1 MKKYLPKL
9 ALAAATLTFLG
20 MPQAAVMTMEDIA
33 PGSILFA
40 GDSYAEGRHSLTVN
54 VNAGVIDT
62 AAAFGPGVGLDLA
75 GPIGNGSQFFI
86 GLNDASVNLT
96 AVDGGSFGLAGFD
109 FGFVSA
115 LTNLFASGE
124 AAGFLVG
131 IYEEAATGSTGVMSW
146 SFGLADNNGQFG
158 FLSLG
163 LADMGVLSSGMR
175 SVELFACTGNAAGD
189 CVNPNRNFGQFAL
202 DNINFV
208 PEPGS
213 LALVVLALGL
223 GGGLR
228 ARRNR

>member
-175 SVELFACTGNAAGD
+175 SVELFACTANAADD
-189 CVNPNRNFGQFAL
+189 CVNPNQNFGQFAL

>member
-1 MKKYLPKL
+1 MKKFLPRL
-9 ALAAATLTFLG
+9 ALAVAALTFLG
-20 MPQAAVMTMEDIA
+20 VPQAAVMTMESIA

-40 GDSYAEGRHSLTVN
+40 GDSYAEVRHSLTVN
-54 VNAGVIDT
+54 VDVGVIDT
-62 AAAFGPGVGLDLA
+62 SAAFGPGGGLDLA

-86 GLNDASVNLT
+86 GLNDASVTLT
-96 AVDGGSFGLAGFD
+96 AVDGGSFGLNGFD

-115 LTNLFASGE
+115 LTNLFDPGE

-131 IYEEAATGSTGVMSW
+131 LYREAATGNTGVKSW
-146 SFGLADNNGQFG
+146 SFGVADRNGQFA
-158 FLSLG
+158 FQSLG
-163 LADMGVLSSGMR
+163 LADMGVLSGGML
-175 SVELFACTGNAAGD
+175 SVQLFACTANTAGD